1 MDIPKYNGNI
11 HPDEWIN
18 DIQRYLEL
26 RHKDE
31 YGGYYLNTAI
41 ALVDSNIISLPA
53 EINSFEELSNALK
66 EDISFTLFKCA
77 NKRLLQSL
85 KYIPEREGGNT
96 SKFISNFRKLCYN
109 SEINDIEEQKNYFYR
124 LLPNNEYYNYFLTEF
139 FKRKEKIKSMSDL
152 VKEFTEIVTDET
164 NLVRNESI
172 VALKHFAT
180 GKYLSS
186 IGNLH
191 YKTGSRY
198 QLVFAGSPEPDPN
211 ALWKIKFDKELAIY
225 NKTSISLQ
233 HINSGNVLGLY
244 CYCKRKYDIYTYK
257 SPITELTEV
266 CCGGNEISWK
276 FNHSKLENHQGYL
289 MSNDTINLS
298 ITIEYDNSQNLFLR
312 SHDVQFTIG
321 NDTFQ
326 EVVCHSERLGGNDED
341 YDDDYLNF
349 AISLVDSSIISLP
362 TKINSFEELRNA
374 LKEDIS
380 FTVFKCTNKRLL
392 ESLKYI
398 PEKEGGNTSKF
409 ISDFRK
415 LCYDSEINDIEEQK
429 NYFSNALY
437 YNDRYSYLSE
447 FINRRKKINSMNDLI
462 KEFTEIIADELNLIR
477 NESIIALKHVATGK
491 YLSSIED
498 LCYTTGSG
506 LQLVFA
512 GSSEPDLNSL
522 WIIKFRGETA
532 IYNGTLIEL
541 RHIESGRNLGLCYFA
556 PKVHTYYKSP
566 ITEHTEVYCGKD
578 DYCEWRFK
586 HSKSENHEGYLKSY
600 DTINLAMKKT
610 YDSEEVFLRSH
621 DVRFTI
627 GNDTFQE
634 VVCHNESLGGNDEW
648 RIELICK
655 NKLGYEL

>member
-1 MDIPKYNGNI
+1 MKLSKYDGNI

-18 DIQRYLEL
+18 DIQKYL
-26 RHKDE
+26 
-31 YGGYYLNTAI
+31 
-41 ALVDSNIISLPA
+41 
-53 EINSFEELSNALK
+53 ALK
-66 EDISFTLFKCA
+66 
-77 NKRLLQSL
+77 
-85 KYIPEREGGNT
+85 
-96 SKFISNFRKLCYN
+96 
-109 SEINDIEEQKNYFYR
+109 
-124 LLPNNEYYNYFLTEF
+124 
-139 FKRKEKIKSMSDL
+139 
-152 VKEFTEIVTDET
+152 
-164 NLVRNESI
+164 
-172 VALKHFAT
+172 
-180 GKYLSS
+180 
-186 IGNLH
+186 
-191 YKTGSRY
+191 
-198 QLVFAGSPEPDPN
+198 
-211 ALWKIKFDKELAIY
+211 
-225 NKTSISLQ
+225 
-233 HINSGNVLGLY
+233 
-244 CYCKRKYDIYTYK
+244 
-257 SPITELTEV
+257 
-266 CCGGNEISWK
+266 
-276 FNHSKLENHQGYL
+276 
-289 MSNDTINLS
+289 
-298 ITIEYDNSQNLFLR
+298 
-312 SHDVQFTIG
+312 
-321 NDTFQ
+321 
-326 EVVCHSERLGGNDED
+326 D

-398 PEKEGGNTSKF
+398 PEKE
-409 ISDFRK
+409 
-415 LCYDSEINDIEEQK
+415 
-429 NYFSNALY
+429 
-437 YNDRYSYLSE
+437 
-447 FINRRKKINSMNDLI
+447 
-462 KEFTEIIADELNLIR
+462 EIIADELNLIR

-522 WIIKFRGETA
+522 WIIKFRGESA

-541 RHIESGRNLGLCYFA
+541 QHIESGRNLGLCYFA

-566 ITEHTEVYCGKD
+566 ITEHT
-578 DYCEWRFK
+578 
-586 HSKSENHEGYLKSY
+586 EGYLKSY

-634 VVCHNESLGGNDEW
+634 VVCHNENLGGNDEW

>member
-1 MDIPKYNGNI
+1 MKLSKYDGNI

-18 DIQRYLEL
+18 DIQKYL
-26 RHKDE
+26 
-31 YGGYYLNTAI
+31 
-41 ALVDSNIISLPA
+41 
-53 EINSFEELSNALK
+53 ALK
-66 EDISFTLFKCA
+66 
-77 NKRLLQSL
+77 
-85 KYIPEREGGNT
+85 
-96 SKFISNFRKLCYN
+96 
-109 SEINDIEEQKNYFYR
+109 
-124 LLPNNEYYNYFLTEF
+124 
-139 FKRKEKIKSMSDL
+139 
-152 VKEFTEIVTDET
+152 
-164 NLVRNESI
+164 
-172 VALKHFAT
+172 
-180 GKYLSS
+180 
-186 IGNLH
+186 
-191 YKTGSRY
+191 
-198 QLVFAGSPEPDPN
+198 
-211 ALWKIKFDKELAIY
+211 
-225 NKTSISLQ
+225 
-233 HINSGNVLGLY
+233 
-244 CYCKRKYDIYTYK
+244 
-257 SPITELTEV
+257 
-266 CCGGNEISWK
+266 
-276 FNHSKLENHQGYL
+276 
-289 MSNDTINLS
+289 
-298 ITIEYDNSQNLFLR
+298 
-312 SHDVQFTIG
+312 
-321 NDTFQ
+321 
-326 EVVCHSERLGGNDED
+326 D

-398 PEKEGGNTSKF
+398 PEKE
-409 ISDFRK
+409 
-415 LCYDSEINDIEEQK
+415 EEQK

-437 YNDRYSYLSE
+437 NNDRYSYLSE
-447 FINRRKKINSMNDLI
+447 FINRRKKIKSINDLI

-522 WIIKFRGETA
+522 WIIKFRGESA

-541 RHIESGRNLGLCYFA
+541 QHIESGRNLGLCYFA

-566 ITEHTEVYCGKD
+566 ITEHT
-578 DYCEWRFK
+578 
-586 HSKSENHEGYLKSY
+586 EGYLKSY

-634 VVCHNESLGGNDEW
+634 VVCHNENLGGNDEW